1 MNISSLHHYPVKSM
15 RGIALSEAAF
25 DARGIVHDREFLVV
39 DASDVFITQRG
50 HARMALFA
58 AEVAGATL
66 ILRGPGRAPLS
77 IPVVHDGPGRPV
89 QIWRD
94 TVMAV
99 DQGDAA
105 AAWLSA
111 GLEMPVRLVRM
122 ADDFARTLD
131 PAYAK
136 NLNDQTGFADGYP
149 ALVVCEAS
157 LDGLNERLIARGS
170 EPLPMN
176 RFRPNIVVGGA
187 VPFAEDG
194 WKRIRVGGMTF
205 DLVKPCAR
213 CEITTT
219 DQDTAE
225 KGLEPLATLATFR
238 KVNGKVMFGMNAI
251 HAGPGVVWVGDIVEV
266 VA

>member
-15 RGIALSEAAF
+15 RGIALSEASF

-39 DASDVFITQRG
+39 DADGVFITQRG
-50 HARMALFA
+50 HARMALFG
-58 AEVAGATL
+58 AEVAGVTL
-66 ILRGPGRAPLS
+66 TLRGPGRASLA
-77 IPVVHDGPGRPV
+77 IPVIREGSRRPV

-94 TVMAV
+94 TVKAV

-122 ADDFARTLD
+122 AGDFARTLD
-131 PAYAK
+131 PVYAK
-136 NLNDQTGFADGYP
+136 NPTDQTGFADGYP
-149 ALVVCEAS
+149 ALVVSEAS
-157 LDGLNERLIARGS
+157 LDALNERLIARGS

-187 VPFAEDG
+187 APFAEDG

-213 CEITTT
+213 CEVTTT

-251 HAGPGVVWVGDIVEV
+251 HSGPGVVRVGDIVEV
-266 VA
+266 LA

>member
-1 MNISSLHHYPVKSM
+1 MHISSIHHYPVKSM
-15 RGIALSEAAF
+15 RGITLSEAAF
-25 DARGIVHDREFLVV
+25 DARGIVHDRAFLVV
-39 DASDVFITQRG
+39 DADDVFITQRG

-58 AEVAGATL
+58 VDVMGGTL
-66 ILRGPGRAPLS
+66 TLRGPGRAPLA
-77 IPVVHDGPGRPV
+77 IPIVHDGPRRPT

-94 TVMAV
+94 TVLAV

-131 PAYAK
+131 PKFATRPT
-136 NLNDQTGFADGYP
+136 DQTGFADGYP
-149 ALVVCEAS
+149 ALVISEGS
-157 LDGLNERLIARGS
+157 LDALNERLIARGS

-176 RFRPNIVVGGA
+176 RFRPNIVVSGA
-187 VPFAEDG
+187 APFAEDG
-194 WKRIRVGGMTF
+194 WKRIRIGDMIF

-213 CEITTT
+213 CEVTTT

-251 HAGPGVVWVGDIVEV
+251 HDGPGVIRVGDEV
-266 VA
+266 VVG

>member
-1 MNISSLHHYPVKSM
+1 MHISSLHHYPVKSM

-39 DASDVFITQRG
+39 DADDVFVTQRG

-58 AEVAGATL
+58 AATDGVALT
-66 ILRGPGRAPLS
+66 LRGPGRAPLS
-77 IPVVHDGPGRPV
+77 LPVVHDGPVRPV

-122 ADDFARTLD
+122 ADGFARTLD
-131 PAYAK
+131 PVYAK
-136 NLNDQTGFADGYP
+136 RPTDQTGFADGYP
-149 ALVVCEAS
+149 ALVVSEAS
-157 LDGLNERLIARGS
+157 LDALNARLIARGS

-176 RFRPNIVVGGA
+176 RFRPNIVVGG
-187 VPFAEDG
+187 VEPFAEDG
-194 WKRIRVGGMTF
+194 WKRIRIGGMTF

-213 CEITTT
+213 CEVTTT

-251 HAGPGVVWVGDIVEV
+251 HAGPGIVRVGDNVEV
-266 VA
+266 LA

>member
-1 MNISSLHHYPVKSM
+1 MYISSLHHYPVKSM

-25 DARGIVHDREFLVV
+25 GVRGIAHDREFLVV
-39 DASDVFITQRG
+39 DAADVFITQRG

-58 AEVAGATL
+58 AEVAGGTL
-66 ILRGPGRAPLS
+66 TLRGPERASLS
-77 IPVVHDGPGRPV
+77 LPVVQDGARRPV

-131 PAYAK
+131 PVYAK
-136 NLNDQTGFADGYP
+136 RPTDQTGFADGYP
-149 ALVVCEAS
+149 ALVVSEAS
-157 LDGLNERLIARGS
+157 LDALNARLIARAS
-170 EPLPMN
+170 APLPMN

-187 VPFAEDG
+187 APFAEDG
-194 WKRIRVGGMTF
+194 WKRIRIGGMIF

-213 CEITTT
+213 CEVTTT

-251 HAGPGVVWVGDIVEV
+251 HAGPGVVQVGDEV
-266 VA
+266 VVA